1 MRYGPGMRLL
11 RSSCRAV
18 FRASAAALAG
28 ALLLGTAPA
37 AADPDPF
44 RPEKLP
50 TPVLY
55 NYGENET
62 TRSGAMGGALRAL
75 GNGTSALFLN
85 PSAMTTTRV
94 YHIEAQ
100 TQLSPEAGRQ
110 VYGGNI
116 VDSVTG
122 RLAGAA
128 SFSGGFVDPD
138 ATHRSFLDVRAG
150 LAFPISDRFSVG
162 VGGRWLKLNQE
173 SVVAPFALDGISGGL
188 GDPPGGRGSRFSLV
202 NSLTFDVGVN
212 IRLGDSVYLA
222 AVGQNLTYPNNA
234 LLPTVVGGGIGF
246 GNANLSIEGDGVADL
261 TSWGKPTARVM
272 LGGEYLAADHVPIRL
287 GYRFDQGAKLHT
299 LSAGLGYISSEF
311 SIEGTVKRTL
321 SDPGVTTMIFSV
333 AYFLESSGLTRT
345 QTNEAT
351 EPL

>member
-1 MRYGPGMRLL
+1 MRLL
-11 RSSCRAV
+11 RTSCRAV
-18 FRASAAALAG
+18 SSASAAALAG
-28 ALLLGTAPA
+28 ALLLGTVPA
-37 AADPDPF
+37 AAEPDPF
-44 RPEKLP
+44 HPEKLP

-75 GNGTSALFLN
+75 GNGTAALFVN
-85 PSAMTTTRV
+85 PAAMTTTRV

-100 TQLSPEAGRQ
+100 AQLSPEAGRQ
-110 VYGGNI
+110 IYGGNV

-138 ATHRSFLDVRAG
+138 ATHRSLIDVRAG
-150 LAFPISDRFSVG
+150 LAFPISDRFSIG
-162 VGGRWLKLNQE
+162 LGGRWLKLNQQA
-173 SVVAPFALDGISGGL
+173 VDAPFKLDGISGGL
-188 GDPPGGRGSRFSLV
+188 GDPPGGRASRFSFV
-202 NSLTFDVGVN
+202 NTLTFDVGVN
-212 IRLGDSVYLA
+212 LRLGDSFYLA

-234 LLPTVVGGGIGF
+234 LLPTTVGGGLGF
-246 GNANLSIEGDGVADL
+246 GNANVSIEGDAIADL
-261 TSWGKPTARVM
+261 SSWGKPTARLM

-299 LSAGLGYISSEF
+299 LSAGLGYIASEF
-311 SIEGTVKRTL
+311 AIEGTVKRTL

-333 AYFLESSGLTRT
+333 AYFLESSGLTRA
-345 QTNEAT
+345 QSNEAS

>member
-1 MRYGPGMRLL
+1 MRLL
-11 RSSCRAV
+11 RTSCRAA
-18 FRASAAALAG
+18 FGASAAALAG
-28 ALLLGTAPA
+28 ALLLGSAPA
-37 AADPDPF
+37 AADPNPF
-44 RPEKLP
+44 IPEKLP
-50 TPVLY
+50 TAVLY

-85 PSAMTTTRV
+85 PATMTTSRV

-100 TQLSPEAGRQ
+100 AQLSPEAGRQ
-110 VYGGNI
+110 LYTANV

-128 SFSGGFVDPD
+128 SITGGFVDPN
-138 ATHRSFLDVRAG
+138 ATHRSLLDARVG
-150 LAFPISDRFSVG
+150 FAFPVSDRFSIG

-173 SVVAPFALDGISGGL
+173 AITAPFALDSLSGGL
-188 GDPPGGRGSRFSLV
+188 ADPASGTTSRFAFV
-202 NSLTFDVGVN
+202 NALTFDVGVTM
-212 IRLGDSVYLA
+212 RLGDNIYLA

-234 LLPTVVGGGIGF
+234 LLPTTVGGGLGY
-246 GNANLSIEGDGVADL
+246 GDANLSIEADGIADL
-261 TSWGKPTARVM
+261 TSWGKPTARLGV
-272 LGGEYLAADHVPIRL
+272 GGEYLVADHVPIRL

-299 LSAGLGYISSEF
+299 LSAGLGYIAPEF
-311 SIEGTVKRTL
+311 SIEGTVKRSL

-345 QTNEAT
+345 QTQVNAEAQ
-351 EPL
+351 PF

>member
-1 MRYGPGMRLL
+1 MRLP
-11 RSSCRAV
+11 RTSCRAV
-18 FRASAAALAG
+18 SGASAAALTG
-28 ALLLGTAPA
+28 ALLLGATPA

-44 RPEKLP
+44 NPDRLP
-50 TPVLY
+50 TQVLY

-100 TQLSPEAGRQ
+100 AQLSPEAGRQ
-110 VYGGNI
+110 IYGGNV

-138 ATHRSFLDVRAG
+138 VTHRSLIDVRAG
-150 LAFPISDRFSVG
+150 LAYPVSDRFSIG
-162 VGGRWLKLNQE
+162 LGGRWLKLNQE
-173 SVVAPFALDGISGGL
+173 SVTAPFPVDGISGGL

-202 NSLTFDVGVN
+202 NSLTFDVGVTAK
-212 IRLGDSVYLA
+212 LGDSIYVA
-222 AVGQNLTYPNNA
+222 VVGQNLTYPNNG
-234 LLPTVVGGGIGF
+234 LLPTTVGGGLGF
-246 GNANLSIEGDGVADL
+246 ANSNLSIEGDGIADL
-261 TSWGKPTARVM
+261 SSWGKATARLM
-272 LGGEYLAADHVPIRL
+272 FGGEYLVADHVPIRL

-299 LSAGLGYISSEF
+299 LSAGLGYISPEF
-311 SIEGTVKRTL
+311 SVEGSVKRSL
-321 SDPGVTTMIFSV
+321 SQPGVTTMIFSV
-333 AYFLESSGLTRT
+333 AYFLESSGLTRA
-345 QTNEAT
+345 QTRDIEQG
-351 EPL
+351 L